1 MRRAPSRRP
10 AAVLLGLALACS
22 SLPPPQ
28 IGSPGPELQDGDANA
43 YYQNVLQH
51 FSAQRQVFIG
61 FDTILFGGVTYESPV
76 FVDARIRRRDA
87 FQAKPV
93 DLLNKDL
100 QAAQEELSGD
110 FYEFTLGVYMQNPK
124 FDDIGQQGSIW
135 RLALVTP
142 TGEFPPLLVKRLG
155 HANMNTRAY
164 YPYMGDFWNVFQ
176 VRFPK
181 SVDGRPVAP
190 PEVGTFTV
198 LLASS
203 IGRAEFP
210 LPTR

>member
-1 MRRAPSRRP
+1 
-10 AAVLLGLALACS
+10 
-22 SLPPPQ
+22 
-28 IGSPGPELQDGDANA
+28 
-43 YYQNVLQH
+43 
-51 FSAQRQVFIG
+51 
-61 FDTILFGGVTYESPV
+61 VTFESPV

-87 FQAKPV
+87 FQAKPA
-93 DLLNKDL
+93 DQLASDL
-100 QAAQEELSGD
+100 QSAQAELSGD

-124 FDDIGQQGSIW
+124 FDDIGQVGSIW

-142 TGEFPPLLVKRLG
+142 AGEVPPLLVKRLG
-155 HANMNTRAY
+155 HANVNTRAY

-181 SVDGRPVAP
+181 SVDARPVAP
-190 PEVGTFTV
+190 PELANFTV

-203 IGRAEFP
+203 LGRAEFP